1 MLSHVS
7 HAETATIQN
16 TPSKITPHTK
26 QRGQPSLSPY
36 LGYLNFAGNTT
47 GLSCHFIFLDDT
59 IEYTL
64 CAMSEPLAFNTNYP
78 TKMNRSSAG

>member
-36 LGYLNFAGNTT
+36 LGYF
-47 GLSCHFIFLDDT
+47 FLDDT